1 MALYI
6 IDFFR
11 RKRRMTLSNNDR
23 TSLYIECDQVK
34 KKKRSSTL
42 QKIFDKLH
50 RSTTYLFICIDFI
63 FRFEKK
69 SSKMAN
75 MAMTMADLQQ
85 LGRTEDTAAL
95 ERTKTQDIESGQIF
109 AGVYWTCDEVADVIE
124 LLGFPQ
130 YRVCLINALYS
141 LGSNP

>member
-1 MALYI
+1 
-6 IDFFR
+6 
-11 RKRRMTLSNNDR
+11 
-23 TSLYIECDQVK
+23 
-34 KKKRSSTL
+34 
-42 QKIFDKLH
+42 
-50 RSTTYLFICIDFI
+50 
-63 FRFEKK
+63 
-69 SSKMAN
+69 MAN

-109 AGVYWTCDEVADVIE
+109 VGVYWSCDEVADVIE

-141 LGSNP
+141 LVSNL